1 MTRLGKQKELSFKDE
16 FSKHQL
22 SINRKKEDQIF
33 TTLTFKL
40 KNLSKIKI
48 NI

>member
-1 MTRLGKQKELSFKDE
+1 MTRLRKQKELTFKNK

-33 TTLTFKL
+33 TTLNFKL